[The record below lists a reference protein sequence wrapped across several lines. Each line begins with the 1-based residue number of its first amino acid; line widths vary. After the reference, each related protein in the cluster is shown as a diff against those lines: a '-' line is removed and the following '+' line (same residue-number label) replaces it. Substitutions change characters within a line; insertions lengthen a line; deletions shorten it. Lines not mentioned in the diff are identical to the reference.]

1 MSDVI
6 RAIWRGCG
14 YVPGYGHH
22 PGTGL
27 ILMCNAG
34 AVFVGASEGGVTG
47 ALVGLLLMSPIT
59 GIYLWGAYERGKR
72 KDKTDE

>member
-1 MSDVI
+1 MGDVI

-34 AVFVGASEGGVTG
+34 AAFVGVIEGGIAGV
-47 ALVGLLLMSPIT
+47 LIGLLFMAPMT
-59 GIYLWGAYERGKR
+59 GVYLWGAHERGR
-72 KDKTDE
+72 KEPTHD

>member
-1 MSDVI
+1 MGDVI

-22 PGTGL
+22 PGNGL

-34 AVFVGASEGGVTG
+34 AVFVGGSVGGIAG
-47 ALVGLLLMSPIT
+47 ALIGLLFMIPMT
-59 GIYLWGAYERGKR
+59 VIYLWGAYERGKR
-72 KDKTDE
+72 KEPAHD